1 MNLHHPPQVQSQDW
15 SEAVRLDDEYSARRT
30 FTRVQSVWAVLIV
43 LIIVIAVALRPLEGF
58 RALIGIVTLLY
69 VSGLVFRLITFTR
82 ALANPQVIVVSDEDA
97 RRYPLENLP
106 MYSVLVPAFREPEV
120 IGHLVASIRALE
132 YPPDRLDVKLLLEE
146 DDQETILAAAAASR
160 DDPYIEIVLV
170 PRGEPRTKPRAC
182 NYGLLLARGEL
193 VTIYDAE
200 DRPEPLQLRRA
211 VKALRELPTTVACL
225 QAKLVYYNPDQNMIT
240 RWFSTEYAMWF
251 SQLLPGLVRQ
261 NVPLPLGG
269 TSNHFRR
276 EVLRRIGAWDPWNVT
291 EDADLGIRLHRSGY
305 RTAVLDSITLEE
317 ANSDFINWVRQ
328 RSRWYKGYMQTWL
341 VHMRHPVRLW
351 RELGPGGFIGFQ
363 LFVGGTPLLALL
375 NPVFWISTVVWFAG
389 RPDFML
395 SLFEGWIYYVGVLCL
410 VFGNFL
416 YIYAS
421 MISAR
426 EFGSPAL
433 VFAAMLSPIYWAMMS
448 VAAIKA
454 SVQLLHAPSFWEKT
468 VHGLDVAHTRPEPV
482 SGPAAE
488 PRVAA

>member
-1 MNLHHPPQVQSQDW
+1 MNLHPPQIPPRRLW
-15 SEAVRLDDEYSARRT
+15 EAVRLKDEYSARRT
-30 FTRVQSVWAVLIV
+30 LTRGQAAWAVMLLLTIV
-43 LIIVIAVALRPLEGF
+43 LAVALRPLESA

-69 VSGLVFRLITFTR
+69 VSSLAFRLITFAR
-82 ALANPQVIVVSDEDA
+82 GLADPDVIAVSDEAA
-97 RRYPLENLP
+97 RSYPPDQLP
-106 MYSVLVPAFREPEV
+106 VYSVLVPAYEEPEV
-120 IGHLVASIRALE
+120 IGQLVASIRALE
-132 YPPDRLDVKLLLEE
+132 YPRDRLDVKLLLEE
-146 DDQETILAAAAASR
+146 DDDETILAAAAASR
-160 DDPYIEIVLV
+160 DDSHVEIVLV

-182 NYGLLLARGEL
+182 NYGLHLARGEF

-211 VKALRELPTTVACL
+211 VKALRELPRTVACL
-225 QAKLVYYNPDQNMIT
+225 QAKLVYYNPNQNMIT
-240 RWFSTEYAMWF
+240 RWFSAEYAMWF

-276 EVLRRIGAWDPWNVT
+276 DVLHRIGAWDPWNVT
-291 EDADLGIRLHRSGY
+291 EDADLGVRLHRSGY
-305 RTAVLDSITLEE
+305 RTAVLESTTLEE

-341 VHMRHPVRLW
+341 VHMRHPIRLW
-351 RELGPGGFIGFQ
+351 RELGPAGFFGFQ

-375 NPVFWISTVVWFAG
+375 NPVFWIFTVVWFAG

-395 SLFEGWIYYVGVLCL
+395 SLFQGWIYYVGVLSL

-426 EFGSPAL
+426 RFGSPAL

-468 VHGLDVAHTRPEPV
+468 VHGLDVAHRPPEPA
-482 SGPAAE
+482 SGAAAE
-488 PRVAA
+488 PQGA